1 MKGLLLAS
9 RKVPV
14 NWGSDQQPGHGW
26 QHRWGWQI
34 WYFPPSVLI
43 WQHWGWLCCWGRG
56 RGGRRIC
63 PNVWQNCSSLWN
75 KSLKHVPKHRILPTA
90 PTTFSCSLSGS
101 CALPE
106 PHFPDA
112 LGTQTG
118 SYRPSTP
125 PQYSWN
131 SFPRWRQRKKTIRG
145 KKLWSYHQKWP
156 QKKKKME
163 LENFCTDGE
172 LYLKALHP
180 LFMMGIFLQGII
192 RRKLVSSAEKLGKHQ
207 GRPVS
212 LFHTAG
218 FSAAQVFFPLALGPS
233 KDECWI
239 SLSITH
245 RLICY

>member
-9 RKVPV
+9 RKAPV

-34 WYFPPSVLI
+34 WHFPHSVLI

-75 KSLKHVPKHRILPTA
+75 KNLKHVPKHRILPTA

-156 QKKKKME
+156 QKKKNGAW
-163 LENFCTDGE
+163 NFLHRWRAVSESITSPIYDGDFFC
-172 LYLKALHP
+172 KALLEGSLSALLRNLANTRADQSHSFTQ
-180 LFMMGIFLQGII
+180 LDFLQL
-192 RRKLVSSAEKLGKHQ
+192 KCFSLLLLAHPKMSAE
-207 GRPVS
+207 
-212 LFHTAG
+212 
-218 FSAAQVFFPLALGPS
+218 FPLALPTG
-233 KDECWI
+233 
-239 SLSITH
+239 
-245 RLICY
+245 